1 MEQSVQFW
9 DKIAERYA
17 KRPVSNEEEY
27 QKKLSITQQYLRPDM
42 KVLEFGCGTGSTA
55 LVHAPKVSSY
65 TAVDF
70 APKMIDIANEKL
82 KKESI
87 EKLNFKVA
95 SLDEFQQEHAT
106 YDAVLGLNILHLVED
121 RDQTIKQ
128 VFDLLKP
135 GGVFV
140 SNTACLGNKM
150 GFFRYIAP
158 IGRFLKFIPLVRVF
172 KREEL
177 EKSLEQA
184 GFVIDYQWV
193 PEGNKLVYFLVAIK
207 PGDKK

>member
-1 MEQSVQFW
+1 MDQSIQFW
-9 DKIAERYA
+9 DKIADRYA
-17 KRPVSNEEEY
+17 KKPVSNEEEY
-27 QKKLSITQQYLRPDM
+27 QKKLSITQQYLRPNM

-70 APKMIDIANEKL
+70 APKMIAIADEKL
-82 KKESI
+82 KNNPIKQ
-87 EKLNFKVA
+87 LDFKVA
-95 SLDEFQQEHAT
+95 SLEAFQPEQAE
-106 YDAVLGLNILHLVED
+106 YDAVLGLNILHLVEN
-121 RDQTIKQ
+121 RDKTIEQ
-128 VFDLLKP
+128 VFALLKP

-158 IGRFLKFIPLVRVF
+158 IGRFLKFIPLVKVF

-177 EKSLEQA
+177 VDSLERA
-184 GFVIDYQWV
+184 GFEIEYQWV
-193 PEGNKLVYFLVAIK
+193 PEDNKLVYFLVAKK
-207 PGDKK
+207 PEDSK